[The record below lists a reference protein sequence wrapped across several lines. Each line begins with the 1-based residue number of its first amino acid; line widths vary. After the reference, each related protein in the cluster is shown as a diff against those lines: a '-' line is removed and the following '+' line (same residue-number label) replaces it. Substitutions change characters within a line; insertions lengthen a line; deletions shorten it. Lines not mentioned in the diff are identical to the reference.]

1 MRQTE
6 GLLHSTP
13 VQYSSKLLYIQYH
26 RTLLVPCP
34 HFIRQYWPVP
44 GVICPWKTGKYP
56 SLKITRQTPVRK
68 RGNRFNGFTDMINF
82 SYLENFREF
91 DFCNLTSSGLS
102 VYCTIAAY
110 PNMSFLLPSFTRV
123 RSR

>member
-13 VQYSSKLLYIQYH
+13 VQYSST
-26 RTLLVPCP
+26 TL
-34 HFIRQYWPVP
+34 
-44 GVICPWKTGKYP
+44 
-56 SLKITRQTPVRK
+56 VRK
-68 RGNRFNGFTDMINF
+68 RGSRFNGFTDMINF
-82 SYLENFREF
+82 SYLENLREF

-110 PNMSFLLPSFTRV
+110 PNLSFLLPSFTRV
-123 RSR
+123 RSRQRGPPLLD